1 MIELRH
7 LHAVIAIA
15 EERNLTRAAERLGIQ
30 QPPLTRLL
38 KGLEQELGVQLFERH
53 AKGMRLTSAGRSMLK
68 GAYDVIARMDET
80 IEDVR
85 RIVRGET
92 GELSIGFTN
101 SALCHPSLPD
111 MLGQFRETWPDVGLT
126 LTEGNSSQLLE
137 GLREDAV
144 DVAFVRTSI
153 PDVSDVVVEL
163 IVEEPMVVAV
173 PRTHRLAKDA
183 PASGL
188 KLTELE
194 NEDFILYQSQYNN
207 GLYKTIV
214 DACLGAGF
222 TPRIHQ
228 KGPQL
233 LAALNLVAGGL
244 GISLVPQSMQQH
256 HAGQVAYIPL
266 SSRTALTAPL
276 YLVFRSVRMT
286 GAKLYFIHQARRI
299 RQNYGPVAT
308 E

>member
-7 LHAVIAIA
+7 LHAVVAIA

-38 KGLEQELGVQLFERH
+38 RGMEQELGVQLFERH
-53 AKGMRLTSAGRSMLK
+53 ARGMRLTTAGRSMLK
-68 GAYDVIARMDET
+68 GAYDVIARMNET
-80 IEDVR
+80 VEDVR
-85 RIVRGET
+85 RIVRGEA

-137 GLREDAV
+137 ALRDDTV

-153 PDVSDVVVEL
+153 PYVSDVMVEL

-173 PRTHRLAKDA
+173 PRTHPLANKA
-183 PASGL
+183 LTEGIR
-188 KLTELE
+188 LTELE

-222 TPRIHQ
+222 TPRIRQ

-244 GISLVPQSMQQH
+244 GLSLVPQSMQQH
-256 HAGQVAYIPL
+256 HAGQIAYLPL

-299 RQNYGPVAT
+299 RQTYGPGKAQ
-308 E
+308 

>member
-1 MIELRH
+1 
-7 LHAVIAIA
+7 
-15 EERNLTRAAERLGIQ
+15 
-30 QPPLTRLL
+30 
-38 KGLEQELGVQLFERH
+38 
-53 AKGMRLTSAGRSMLK
+53 
-68 GAYDVIARMDET
+68 MDET
-80 IEDVR
+80 VEDVR
-85 RIVRGET
+85 RIVRGEA

-126 LTEGNSSQLLE
+126 LTEGNSSQLL
-137 GLREDAV
+137 GALREDTV

-153 PDVSDVVVEL
+153 PYVSDVVVEL

-173 PRTHRLAKDA
+173 PRTHRLAKEA
-183 PASGL
+183 PAGGL
-188 KLTELE
+188 KLAELE
-194 NEDFILYQSQYNN
+194 DEDFILYQSQYNN

-222 TPRIHQ
+222 TPRIRQ

-233 LAALNLVAGGL
+233 LAALNLVAGAGHFTRAPVHAAASCGAGGL
-244 GISLVPQSMQQH
+244 YPAVFAYGFDGAALSGVPL
-256 HAGQVAYIPL
+256 GPDD
-266 SSRTALTAPL
+266 
-276 YLVFRSVRMT
+276 

-299 RQNYGPVAT
+299 RQAYGAVAA